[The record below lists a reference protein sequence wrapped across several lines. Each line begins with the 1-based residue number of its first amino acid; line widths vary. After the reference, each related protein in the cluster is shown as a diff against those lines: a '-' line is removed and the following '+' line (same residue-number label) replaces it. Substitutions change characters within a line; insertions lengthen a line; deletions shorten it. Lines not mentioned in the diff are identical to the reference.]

1 MQFFI
6 RGILISDKIHP
17 IIQHWRKFMK
27 SKKPGLLYVLFS
39 FSTACA
45 MLYLLGA
52 HALRKS
58 LLYFRVIY

>member
-1 MQFFI
+1 
-6 RGILISDKIHP
+6 
-17 IIQHWRKFMK
+17 MK

-39 FSTACA
+39 FSTTCA

>member
-1 MQFFI
+1 M
-6 RGILISDKIHP
+6 K
-17 IIQHWRKFMK
+17 RKK
-27 SKKPGLLYVLFS
+27 SGLLYVLFS

-45 MLYLLGA
+45 MLYLLGV

>member
-1 MQFFI
+1 MYFLI
-6 RGILISDKIHP
+6 RGILISVKSQLSIP
-17 IIQHWRKFMK
+17 HWRKFMK
-27 SKKPGLLYVLFS
+27 RKISGLLYVLFS

>member
-1 MQFFI
+1 MK
-6 RGILISDKIHP
+6 RKIS
-17 IIQHWRKFMK
+17 
-27 SKKPGLLYVLFS
+27 GLLYVLFS